1 MRVVNRKPLLDI
13 RGANGWII
21 ALGVAANL
29 LWSFFTLII
38 AFYILDVS
46 GGTIE
51 TVQVGL
57 LLSEFIGPLIIGW
70 FCGWLAFDDRGATYG
85 VVGALGSVLIILLTL
100 LASGVIAI
108 LLSIAALA
116 GGFNGGAITRYRGRR
131 K

>member
-1 MRVVNRKPLLDI
+1 MNRKSIFDI
-13 RGANGWII
+13 RGANGWIL
-21 ALGVAANL
+21 ALSVVANL

-51 TVQVGL
+51 VVQVGL
-57 LLSEFIGPLIIGW
+57 LISEFIGSFLIGW

-100 LASGVIAI
+100 LASGVIAV
-108 LLSIAALA
+108 LLSIASLA

>member
-1 MRVVNRKPLLDI
+1 MNRKSLFDV

-131 K
+131 R

>member
-1 MRVVNRKPLLDI
+1 MNRKSILDV
-13 RGANGWII
+13 RGVNGWII

-29 LWSFFTLII
+29 LWTFFTLII
-38 AFYILDVS
+38 GFYILDVS
-46 GGTIE
+46 GGNIE

-57 LLSEFIGPLIIGW
+57 LISEFIGSFIIGW

-85 VVGALGSVLIILLTL
+85 VVGALGSVLMILFTL

>member
-1 MRVVNRKPLLDI
+1 MNRKSLFDI

-29 LWSFFTLII
+29 LWSFFTFVV
-38 AFYILDVS
+38 AFYILDVHDDS
-46 GGTIE
+46 IE

-57 LLSEFIGPLIIGW
+57 LLSEFIGPFLIGW

-85 VVGALGSVLIILLTL
+85 VFGALGSVFMILLTL
-100 LASGVIAI
+100 LASGGIAM

-116 GGFNGGAITRYRGRR
+116 GGFNGGALTRYRGKRQ
-131 K
+131 

>member
-1 MRVVNRKPLLDI
+1 VNPKSIFDM

-46 GGTIE
+46 GETIE

-57 LLSEFIGPLIIGW
+57 LLSEFIGPLSIGW

>member
-1 MRVVNRKPLLDI
+1 MNRKSLFDL

-21 ALGVAANL
+21 ALAVAANL

-57 LLSEFIGPLIIGW
+57 LLSEFIGPFIIGW

>member
-1 MRVVNRKPLLDI
+1 MNRKSLFDV
-13 RGANGWII
+13 RGANGWIM

-57 LLSEFIGPLIIGW
+57 LLSEFLGPFIIAW

-85 VVGALGSVLIILLTL
+85 VVGAIGSVLIILLTL

>member
-1 MRVVNRKPLLDI
+1 MNRRPILDI
-13 RGANGWII
+13 RGANGWIL
-21 ALGVAANL
+21 ALAIAANL
-29 LWSFFTLII
+29 LWTFLTLILV
-38 AFYILDVS
+38 FYILGVS

-51 TVQVGL
+51 SVQVGL
-57 LLSEFIGPLIIGW
+57 FLSEFIGAFLIGW

-85 VVGALGSVLIILLTL
+85 VVGALGSVFMILLTL
-100 LASGVIAI
+100 LASGAIAV

>member
-1 MRVVNRKPLLDI
+1 MNRKSIFDV
-13 RGANGWII
+13 RSANGWII

-29 LWSFFTLII
+29 LWSFFTFII
-38 AFYILDVS
+38 AFYILDVR

-57 LLSEFIGPLIIGW
+57 LIGEFIGSFLIGW
-70 FCGWLAFDDRGATYG
+70 FCGWLAFDDHGTTYG
-85 VVGALGSVLIILLTL
+85 IAGALGSVFMILVTL

-108 LLSIAALA
+108 MLSIAALA
-116 GGFNGGAITRYRGRR
+116 GGFNGGAITRYRSGR

>member
-1 MRVVNRKPLLDI
+1 MNRKSLFDV

-46 GGTIE
+46 GGTLE

-57 LLSEFIGPLIIGW
+57 LLSEFIGPFIIGW

-85 VVGALGSVLIILLTL
+85 VVGALGSVLMILFTL
-100 LASGVIAI
+100 LASGLIAI

-116 GGFNGGAITRYRGRR
+116 GGFNGGAITRYRGSRR
-131 K
+131 

>member
-1 MRVVNRKPLLDI
+1 MNRKSLFDV
-13 RGANGWII
+13 RGANGWIM

>member
-1 MRVVNRKPLLDI
+1 VNRKSLFDV

-46 GGTIE
+46 GGTLE

-57 LLSEFIGPLIIGW
+57 LLSEFIGPFIIGW

-85 VVGALGSVLIILLTL
+85 VVGALGSVLMILFTL
-100 LASGVIAI
+100 LASGLIAI

-116 GGFNGGAITRYRGRR
+116 GGFNGGAITRYRGSRR
-131 K
+131 